1 MSASTIRQ
9 EVEVGRRNTP
19 DIAWPTLRLAAGVF
33 VAFAAS
39 VYGVISG
46 ALPMFAGTVINTI
59 IMYGT
64 YTVLHEA
71 LHGNIVRSDPK
82 WRWINK
88 AVGTA
93 IAAVLW
99 MFYEP
104 HKNAH
109 LTHHR
114 KCNTDEDPD
123 IYARGSFGMVSLW
136 RIPLATLGNL
146 NPFALDQ
153 TCRKYHV
160 SDRYRRNSFL
170 MFGIYT
176 AVVAA
181 LVYGGYRYE
190 FVMLWFVP
198 YMIGNSIMLI
208 FFTWVPHHDHLQT
221 GRYRNTRVSLW
232 PGGALLTQ
240 GQNLHLI
247 HHMLPAVPYYLYEA
261 TFKEIRPL
269 MEQNHARIDG
279 FWPSV

>member
-9 EVEVGRRNTP
+9 EVEIGRRNTP
-19 DIAWPTLRLAAGVF
+19 DIAWPTLRLALGVF
-33 VAFAAS
+33 LALAAS

-46 ALPMFAGTVINTI
+46 ALPMVAGIVINTI

-71 LHGNIVRSDPK
+71 IHGNIIRGNPK
-82 WRWINK
+82 WRWVNK

-104 HKNAH
+104 HKKSHIAH
-109 LTHHR
+109 HK

-123 IYARGSFGMVSLW
+123 IYARGSFGVVSLW
-136 RIPLATLGNL
+136 RLPLATLSNL
-146 NPFALDQ
+146 NPFALYQ
-153 TCRKYHV
+153 SCRSFHV
-160 SDRYRRNSFL
+160 ANRHRRNSFL
-170 MFGIYT
+170 TFGIYV
-176 AVVAA
+176 AVTAA
-181 LVYGGYRYE
+181 LNYAGYGFE
-190 FVMLWFVP
+190 FVMLWLVP
-198 YMIGNSIMLI
+198 YVIGNSIMLI
-208 FFTWVPHHDHLQT
+208 FFTWVPHHDHQET
-221 GRYRNTRVSLW
+221 GRYRDTRVSVW

-269 MEQNHARIDG
+269 MEQNNARIDG
-279 FWPSV
+279 FIPST